1 MNRLN
6 DEEQRAFV
14 EAWAEPM
21 SLWLVE
27 QSVKRQYDIVFSS
40 LEDHSKLA
48 ATAYARLQ
56 RAIKARDAGRV
67 AMAARGMATILLTMA
82 SNMEWCCAFAAG
94 ARATFDVEGGEMP
107 AMPPTGP
114 DERVEK
120 PFVRSYVRH
129 YEMTEAHR
137 RALIEGQRRA
147 REARK
152 AKLASASGPET

>member
-1 MNRLN
+1 
-6 DEEQRAFV
+6 
-14 EAWAEPM
+14 
-21 SLWLVE
+21 
-27 QSVKRQYDIVFSS
+27 
-40 LEDHSKLA
+40 
-48 ATAYARLQ
+48 
-56 RAIKARDAGRV
+56 
-67 AMAARGMATILLTMA
+67 MA

-94 ARATFDVEGGEMP
+94 ARATFDVEGGEIP
-107 AMPPTGP
+107 APPPTGP